1 MSDSYESGHDVPA
14 RHRHRSG
21 KPVVTLAAAPPP
33 AASSTAV
40 GQTEVVLDG
49 LADQVLGEEGTG
61 EEWVVLVSQEE
72 VAETTVDDTLA
83 ETRVE

>member
-21 KPVVTLAAAPPP
+21 KPVVTLAAVAGAPP

-40 GQTEVVLDG
+40 GQTEVVWEG
-49 LADQVLGEEGTG
+49 MADQVLGEEGMG
-61 EEWVVLVSQEE
+61 EEWVVIVSQEE
-72 VAETTVDDTLA
+72 VAKTTDDA
-83 ETRVE
+83 QVE